1 MGAISKCPEIEPRLA
16 IGDLG
21 SKISERIVGVSDLL
35 QTWQERSRQRRQL
48 AALGDRMLRD
58 IGVSASDVERETR
71 KWFWQK

>member
-21 SKISERIVGVSDLL
+21 SKASERIVGVFDLL
-35 QTWQERSRQRRQL
+35 QIWQERVKQRRQL

-58 IGVSASDVERETR
+58 IGVSTADVERETR
-71 KWFWQK
+71 KWFWQQ